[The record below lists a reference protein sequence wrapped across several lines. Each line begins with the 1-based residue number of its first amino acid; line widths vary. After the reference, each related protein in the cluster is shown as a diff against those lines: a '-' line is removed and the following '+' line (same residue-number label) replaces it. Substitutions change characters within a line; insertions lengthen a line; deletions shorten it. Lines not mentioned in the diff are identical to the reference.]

1 MITGASIWYI
11 AAEFAQ
17 YFKQFIVKHGFD
29 KEAKRIRGYNKI
41 KKRINGI
48 LWILLFFKLQIDDLE
63 RLIEMGHN

>member
-48 LWILLFFKLQIDDLE
+48 L
-63 RLIEMGHN
+63 